1 MMQDIFA
8 ELNERQK
15 EAVMSTEGYVRV
27 IAGPGAGKTK
37 TLTARYVYLVKELGI
52 NP

>member
-1 MMQDIFA
+1 MQDVFA

-27 IAGPGAGKTK
+27 VAGPGSMHS
-37 TLTARYVYLVKELGI
+37 
-52 NP
+52 